1 MARIILALVLI
12 ASPLTATAHHSRA
25 EFTSEFLELEGE
37 LIAVDWS
44 NPHPTFELAVAGS
57 DGVEPGSDG
66 AERWEI
72 QGYGSLYTLRRAG
85 VTADYFRPGDSVRLA
100 GRFSTKRENLFL
112 VSNLLLPDGREVV
125 FRRDAD
131 PVWRNV
137 AVGGADSFVSTESD
151 LVDAAAEN
159 RGIFRLWSR
168 PDQGVHSTRLPPF
181 TEAATASMAAWDALD
196 DTSMACIPKGMPMAM
211 STPHPYEFVDNG
223 DSIGILGHEFNIA
236 RTIHMNDAGDASAQ
250 PFSHLGYSVGR
261 WDGDT
266 LVVETSRINWPLF
279 SSRGVP
285 QSEAVEI
292 VERYTLSDDQ
302 SRLSYQTTI
311 TDPGTFVGGPAIV
324 EGYWVALGETPEPYD
339 CRIDE

>member
-1 MARIILALVLI
+1 MARIILALALI

-44 NPHPTFELAVAGS
+44 NTHPTFELAVAGS

-85 VTADYFRPGDSVRLA
+85 VAADYFRPGDSVRLA

-131 PVWRNV
+131 PVWQERGRRRRRKLR
-137 AVGGADSFVSTESD
+137 APRSPISWTRRPKIA
-151 LVDAAAEN
+151 
-159 RGIFRLWSR
+159 GIFRLWSR

-196 DTSMACIPKGMPMAM
+196 DTSMACIPKGMPMAIT
-211 STPHPYEFVDNG
+211 TPHPYEFVNDG
-223 DSIGILGHEFNIA
+223 DSIGILGHEFNIV
-236 RTIHMNDAGDASAQ
+236 RTVHMSDAGDASSDQ
-250 PFSHLGYSVGR
+250 PYSHLGYSVGR
-261 WDGDT
+261 WEGNT
-266 LVVETSRINWPLF
+266 LVVETFADQLAAVLF
-279 SSRGVP
+279 SRRPAERSCGDRGTLHA
-285 QSEAVEI
+285 QRRSE
-292 VERYTLSDDQ
+292 
-302 SRLSYQTTI
+302 
-311 TDPGTFVGGPAIV
+311 PA
-324 EGYWVALGETPEPYD
+324 
-339 CRIDE
+339 

>member
-1 MARIILALVLI
+1 MREILLALGSI
-12 ASPLTATAHHSRA
+12 ALPLSATAHHSRA
-25 EFTSEFLELEGE
+25 EFTSDFQELEGE
-37 LIAVDWS
+37 LISVDWS
-44 NPHPTFELAVAGS
+44 NPHPTFELQ
-57 DGVEPGSDG
+57 VEGSDG
-66 AERWEI
+66 AELWEI

-85 VTADYFRPGDSVRLA
+85 VTGDYFRPGDPVRLA
-100 GRFSTKRENLFL
+100 GRISTKRENLFL

-131 PVWRNV
+131 PVWQAV
-137 AVGGADSFVSTESD
+137 AVGGAESFVPTESD
-151 LVDAAAEN
+151 LVNAAAEN

-181 TEAATASMAAWDALD
+181 TAAATASMAAWDALD

-211 STPHPYEFVDNG
+211 TTPHPYEFVDDG
-223 DSIGILGHEFNIA
+223 DSIKILGHEFNIV
-236 RTIHMNDAGDASAQ
+236 RTIHMNDAGDPSAQ
-250 PFSHLGYSVGR
+250 PLSHLGYSVGR
-261 WDGDT
+261 WEGDI

-302 SRLSYQTTI
+302 SLLSYETTI
-311 TDPGTFVGGPAIV
+311 TDPGTFVDGPVFV
-324 EGYWVALGETPEPYD
+324 EGHWVALGETPEPYD
-339 CRIDE
+339 CKVDE